1 MALLSSGMT
10 AFVVTFGRAGEDDKN
25 FKLGDVDS
33 TLQGFS
39 GADYDLNVGVP
50 YTPFPIEECFIPC
63 FNLMR
68 CHNLHMHTC
77 VHGLVSNPAP
87 ALYMYMQAC
96 TTGSESIVLACRT
109 L

>member
-68 CHNLHMHTC
+68 CHNLHMHTR
-77 VHGLVSNPAP
+77 VHGLISNLAP
-87 ALYMYMQAC
+87 
-96 TTGSESIVLACRT
+96 GSESIVLACRT